1 MELLESR
8 MPSATWGS
16 SKQAACG
23 GDRFHGMEWRERD
36 GAWPQVLRPGAA
48 ICGSAWKSMDVD
60 GAIPWG

>member
-23 GDRFHGMEWRERD
+23 GDRFLGMEWRGRGWRVAASAEAGSRDLRERVEI
-36 GAWPQVLRPGAA
+36 GGR
-48 ICGSAWKSMDVD
+48 
-60 GAIPWG
+60 